1 MRVIA
6 KPVQMIC
13 WFEENGVPHPL
24 RFRIKADDE
33 SFIVI
38 KVHKVLQKDKEKLA
52 GNNMLLF
59 RCQSI
64 VDGTEKIY
72 ELKYEINTCKWILFK
87 M

>member
-1 MRVIA
+1 MRVVA

-13 WFEENGVPHPL
+13 WFDENGVPHPI
-24 RFRIKADDE
+24 RFRIKTDDE

-38 KVHKVLQKDKEKLA
+38 KVHRVLQKDKERLA

-72 ELKYEINTCKWILFK
+72 ELKYEVNTCKWILFK